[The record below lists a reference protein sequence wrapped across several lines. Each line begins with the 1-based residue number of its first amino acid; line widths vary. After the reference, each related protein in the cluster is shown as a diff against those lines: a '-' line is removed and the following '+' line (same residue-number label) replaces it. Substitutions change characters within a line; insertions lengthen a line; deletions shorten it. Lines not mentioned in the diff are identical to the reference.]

1 MRANSMSMIG
11 AAAWLLAGICF
22 AKLLDAQNA
31 SASSLADQLKTQYKP
46 AKLSADSTITEA
58 GTLLV
63 IRAEGILGV
72 PLGNAALCLATYSD
86 GVLQSSS
93 ADGKARCGKDARK
106 LSIGEKVYAAKIEVD
121 SQKDSVS
128 LVIVGCGSCSATPQ
142 LASYKSA
149 IVFQYPRSYLAGAEA
164 DQIEDVINQVIS
176 IDSEASDPEPQPRP
190 GQNASANLTNDDV
203 IKLVQAGITDSII
216 IAKIKSSSCGFDTST
231 DALIKL
237 KQTGVSDA
245 VQQAMVEASTQSSSS
260 GGQDGPEPA
269 PGPGPDAT
277 PACSDYDACMKMAEF
292 LFGSSQWDRA
302 LSRFQEASQLDSS
315 RGDAWR
321 GIGNTDFQMGQYDD
335 AALMWDKALQQ
346 GSTLALS
353 VCHAKALCGDTGS
366 LQLNLKE
373 ISFVNKKGEKE
384 ISAAPSEVTSEGA
397 VLFNPRHPAYYLQ
410 IRLGGKNYRF
420 YYLPKAAQCSMNF
433 VCLDPG
439 PTQQKVVGDYLHE
452 RLARMAA
459 GDFGPQPN
467 KP

>member
-1 MRANSMSMIG
+1 MIG
-11 AAAWLLAGICF
+11 AAACLLAGICL
-22 AKLLDAQNA
+22 AKSLDAQNA
-31 SASSLADQLKTQYKP
+31 SASSLADQLKTQYKL
-46 AKLSADSTITEA
+46 AKLSMDSTITEA
-58 GTLLV
+58 GTVLV

-72 PLGNAALCLATYSD
+72 PLGNAAICLATYSD
-86 GVLQSSS
+86 GALQASNTE
-93 ADGKARCGKDARK
+93 DKARCEKDARK

-121 SQKDSVS
+121 SQKDRVS
-128 LVIVGCGSCSATPQ
+128 LVIVGCGSCRATPQ

-149 IVFQYPRSYLAGAEA
+149 IVFQYPRSYLAGAET
-164 DQIEDVINQVIS
+164 DQIEDVINQVVS
-176 IDSEASDPEPQPRP
+176 IDSGASEPEPQPLPR
-190 GQNASANLTNDDV
+190 QDASTSLTNNDI
-203 IKLVQAGITDSII
+203 IKLVQARIADSII
-216 IAKIKSSSCGFDTST
+216 IAKIKSSSCDFDTST

-260 GGQDGPEPA
+260 GGQGRPEPA
-269 PGPGPDAT
+269 PGPGPDPT
-277 PACSDYDACMKMAEF
+277 PACSDYDACVKMAES
-292 LFGSSQWDRA
+292 LFGSGQWDRA
-302 LSRFQEASQLDSS
+302 LSRFQEASQLDAS

-321 GIGNTDFQMGQYDD
+321 GIGNADFQMGQYDD
-335 AALMWDKALQQ
+335 AALMWDKAVQQ

-384 ISAAPSEVTSEGA
+384 FSVAPSEVTSEGA
-397 VLFNPRHPAYYLQ
+397 VLFNPNHPAYYLQ
-410 IRLGGKNYRF
+410 IRFAGKNYRF
-420 YYLPKAAQCSMNF
+420 YYLPKGVQCSMNF
-433 VCLDPG
+433 VCPDPG
-439 PTQQKVVGDYLHE
+439 PTQQKVVGNYLHE